1 MSTDISERLASL
13 ATKIE
18 QQRSTIETEEATKNA
33 FVMPFIS
40 LVLGYDVFNPHEVIP
55 EYTADVGIK
64 KGEKSI
70 TRSSRMTTYRF

>member
-40 LVLGYDVFNPHEVIP
+40 LVLGCDVFNPHEVIP